1 MLEKRLKEGG
11 RQKRPL
17 DRARVMRFRPREYP
31 TLPDATYIPALQE
44 EQALCM
50 A

>member
-17 DRARVMRFRPREYP
+17 DRARVMRRPREYP